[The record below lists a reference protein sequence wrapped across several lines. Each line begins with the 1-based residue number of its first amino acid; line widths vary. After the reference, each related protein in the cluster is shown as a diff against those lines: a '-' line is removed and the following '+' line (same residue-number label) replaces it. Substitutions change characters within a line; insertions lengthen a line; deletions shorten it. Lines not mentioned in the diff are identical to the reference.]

1 MNAIVIGGSGQIG
14 GWLLRHLADRGHDA
28 VGTYATVPAEGL
40 HRLDAAEMEASA
52 AWVRSRSPDVVFY
65 PAGFTWVDGCE
76 RDPAKARAANLDQ
89 PLNIARAAADG
100 GARFVYYSTDYVFDG
115 VGGPYD
121 EDAPTNP
128 LSAYG
133 LAKRDAELALA
144 EALGDR
150 ALTIRTSWVYGPER
164 QGKNFA
170 YQLVKTLS
178 AGKPLPCPSDQ
189 ISSPGYGPD
198 VALASVM
205 LAEQGASG
213 LIHAVGPEVLGRVEF
228 ARSIASAFGLDPD
241 LIVAQTTAEL
251 GQTTPRPLDGGLLA
265 PRLEAL
271 HPGLMGTLAAS
282 LADFRARGEADGW
295 KDPLGG

>member
-14 GWLLRHLADRGHDA
+14 GWLLRHLADRGHAA

-40 HRLDAAEMEASA
+40 HHLDAADLASSA
-52 AWVRSRSPDVVFY
+52 AWVRARRPEVVFY

-76 RDPAKARAANLDQ
+76 RDPARARAANLDQ
-89 PLNIARAAADG
+89 PLSIARAAAEG

-115 VGGPYD
+115 RDGPYD
-121 EDAPTNP
+121 EAAPTNP

-144 EALGDR
+144 DALGDR

-170 YQLVKTLS
+170 YQLIRSLA
-178 AGKPLPCPSDQ
+178 AGTPLPCPSDQ

-198 VALASVM
+198 VALASVL
-205 LAEQGASG
+205 LAESGTSG

-228 ARSIASAFGLDPD
+228 ARSIASAFGLDPG

-265 PRLEAL
+265 PRLDAL
-271 HPGLMGTLAAS
+271 HPGLMRPLAAC
-282 LADFRARGEADGW
+282 LADFRSRGSAGGW
-295 KDPLGG
+295 KDPLGA